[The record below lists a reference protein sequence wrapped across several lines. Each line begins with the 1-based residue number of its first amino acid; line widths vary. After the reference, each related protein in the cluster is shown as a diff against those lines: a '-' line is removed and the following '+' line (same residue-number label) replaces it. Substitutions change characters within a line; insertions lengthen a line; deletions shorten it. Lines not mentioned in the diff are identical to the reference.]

1 MNVLRLGLLWVASF
15 VLTSLVDAIWHL
27 GIFRGIYSAEFK
39 PLARMNG
46 DKMVFK
52 AFPGMMAQVLVVT
65 CIVALV
71 LIKASDGV
79 LWEAVIIGALAGI
92 LGITVYGF
100 TNYALMKDWSLSL
113 TVLEVV
119 WGPLLGGI
127 SGGFVFWMKS
137 LLLK

>member
-1 MNVLRLGLLWVASF
+1 MSFLRLALLWAASF
-15 VLTSLVDAIWHL
+15 VFTSLVDAIWHL

-39 PLARMNG
+39 PLARMSG
-46 DKMVFK
+46 DKMAFR
-52 AFPGMMAQVLVVT
+52 AFPGMMAQILVVS

-71 LIKASDGV
+71 LIKAAHGTF
-79 LWEAVIIGALAGI
+79 WEAVLIGALAGV

-119 WGPLLGGI
+119 WGPLLGGV